1 MGNRVVCWDRRRE
14 IVYDEAASR
23 RSRTISLGGA
33 CQPAAPAGWPR
44 RWLAEALAAQRKQ
57 ALLFRRLA
65 TLRRDAPLAESL
77 DDLAQRA
84 PGLPAIVR

>member
-1 MGNRVVCWDRRRE
+1 LLGPPPGDCL
-14 IVYDEAASR
+14 R
-23 RSRTISLGGA
+23 RSRIKTISDDIARWSL
-33 CQPAAPAGWPR
+33 PAGRAR
-44 RWLAEALAAQRKQ
+44 RLAEALAAQRKQ